1 MSHFSQSIRVR
12 DADRTCRPT
21 VFLAA
26 SQIFGIA
33 RGAPL
38 YFILTLLTS
47 DNPIYQ
53 RTSGRI
59 VDAAIAKA
67 AMPALGLGFIV
78 PSVLMFV
85 LSSPGVW
92 PGKIALLQLA
102 PIAVGPLAAFIAWR
116 IRSREGPQEP
126 DLHQLRM
133 FENRDL
139 PWLQA
144 SYAAVFLVTGVVH
157 VWTMAS
163 IFSSPGLS
171 VMSVFWTNVVSDF
184 LKWDLAIYA
193 ACLSLWCLHSVVEM
207 RRMGY
212 ITTST
217 TWKAAMAV
225 AASTVAVGPVA
236 TYPGLWFWRERT
248 IARLSK

>member
-1 MSHFSQSIRVR
+1 M
-12 DADRTCRPT
+12 
-21 VFLAA
+21 AA
-26 SQIFGIA
+26 SQILGIA
-33 RGAPL
+33 QVAPL

-59 VDAAIAKA
+59 VDSAIAKA
-67 AMPALGLGFIV
+67 AMPALGLGFII

-85 LSSPGVW
+85 PFSPGVW
-92 PGKIALLQLA
+92 PAKIAILRLA
-102 PIAVGPLAAFIAWR
+102 PIAVGPLAAFIAGR

-126 DLHQLRM
+126 DPHQLKM
-133 FENRDL
+133 FENGDL

-144 SYAAVFLVTGVVH
+144 SYAAVFLVTGVFH
-157 VWTMAS
+157 IWTMAS
-163 IFSSPGLS
+163 ILSSSRLS

-184 LKWDLAIYA
+184 FKWDLAIYA
-193 ACLSLWCLHSVVEM
+193 ACLAIWCVQSVFDM

-212 ITTST
+212 ITSST
-217 TWKAAMAV
+217 TWMAAMAV
-225 AASTVAVGPVA
+225 TASTVAVGPA
-236 TYPGLWFWRERT
+236 STYSGLWFWRERT